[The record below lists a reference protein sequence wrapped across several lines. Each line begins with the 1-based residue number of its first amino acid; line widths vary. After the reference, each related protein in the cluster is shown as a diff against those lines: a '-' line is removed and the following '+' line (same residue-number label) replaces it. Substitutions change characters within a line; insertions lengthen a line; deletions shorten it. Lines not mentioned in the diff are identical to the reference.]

1 MNEVGLTPGI
11 EQSIMIGTY
20 EVAFTFN
27 PFARQWV
34 FSMTDENGN
43 VVVRDITILPDTWPL
58 KGIDSKYNWPSICM
72 IDKYPDSVAPI
83 NPFLDFGDRLGIFEI
98 TEA

>member
-1 MNEVGLTPGI
+1 MDEIQLTPAI
-11 EQSIMIGTY
+11 EQTVTIGDY
-20 EVAFTFN
+20 SVAFVFN

-34 FSMTDENGN
+34 FTMTDAEG
-43 VVVRDITILPDTWPL
+43 VVVVQDIAILPDTWPL
-58 KGIDSKYNWPSICM
+58 KGIDSKYNWPRICM
-72 IDKYPDSVAPI
+72 IDKYPDSVEPI